1 MDFGKV
7 NFAKGRTSGPQTVT
21 ALNRS
26 DSVTVVISSIVI
38 DGDFSMVT
46 DCGATIA
53 PQATCTMT
61 IRFTPTDLGQR
72 NGSLTVRSNAGNHL
86 ATVILVGQGSGG
98 KKARKR

>member
-7 NFAKGRTSGPQTVT
+7 NFAKGKTSGAKTVT

-38 DGDFSMVT
+38 AGDFSMVT

-53 PQATCTMT
+53 PNASCTIT
-61 IRFTPTDLGQR
+61 VRFTPTDFGQR
-72 NGSLTVRSNAGNHL
+72 NGSLTVRSNAANHL
-86 ATVILVGQGSGG
+86 ATVTLVGQGAGRKKKG
-98 KKARKR
+98 KW